1 MGAEIRYLLAA
12 SGATI
17 NDNREAINDATM
29 MSATSELVQEDPMP
43 TRAGSYLA
51 ALLRDTQAPR
61 TQAQSTVASLVNAA
75 QTALDANNLFAN
87 GTMINKI
94 NEAVKI
100 AARPI
105 RAISGI
111 MAEKQ
116 RQPAK
121 HTSASEAPPV
131 SPSLAK
137 EDSAAWRERKYD
149 SGGSGAAAPG
159 HTTGSMSSV
168 PRSRGM
174 VYGDMVDGAKYASLY
189 TTHVPNEPRQRKPGS
204 IVRRIISI
212 QGTTVKKGIR
222 HINDSDVTFPADDV
236 LSAQRHIAAGHYVLL
251 VNFRIEP
258 LLEVHGRRL
267 GVLL

>member
-51 ALLRDTQAPR
+51 ALLRDAQAPR
-61 TQAQSTVASLVNAA
+61 TQTQAQSTAASLVNATQA
-75 QTALDANNLFAN
+75 ALDVNNLFAN

-121 HTSASEAPPV
+121 HTSASEAT
-131 SPSLAK
+131 
-137 EDSAAWRERKYD
+137 AA
-149 SGGSGAAAPG
+149 S
-159 HTTGSMSSV
+159 
-168 PRSRGM
+168 
-174 VYGDMVDGAKYASLY
+174 
-189 TTHVPNEPRQRKPGS
+189 
-204 IVRRIISI
+204 
-212 QGTTVKKGIR
+212 
-222 HINDSDVTFPADDV
+222 
-236 LSAQRHIAAGHYVLL
+236 
-251 VNFRIEP
+251 
-258 LLEVHGRRL
+258 
-267 GVLL
+267 

>member
-61 TQAQSTVASLVNAA
+61 TQAQNTVASLVNAA
-75 QTALDANNLFAN
+75 QTALDANHLFAN

-100 AARPI
+100 ATRPI

-116 RQPAK
+116 RQPPPPLPHPLRTPPAARK
-121 HTSASEAPPV
+121 SREEDVSSLRKPASQ
-131 SPSLAK
+131 
-137 EDSAAWRERKYD
+137 ERP
-149 SGGSGAAAPG
+149 AAPAHLALSHDLHNVG
-159 HTTGSMSSV
+159 SEQALPLRRRRQLAAGPRTRRPATG
-168 PRSRGM
+168 
-174 VYGDMVDGAKYASLY
+174 DGA
-189 TTHVPNEPRQRKPGS
+189 
-204 IVRRIISI
+204 
-212 QGTTVKKGIR
+212 
-222 HINDSDVTFPADDV
+222 
-236 LSAQRHIAAGHYVLL
+236 
-251 VNFRIEP
+251 
-258 LLEVHGRRL
+258 
-267 GVLL
+267 